1 VGSSRKV
8 AVIAVHGVGVHPA
21 GQTQNDMADLLLSLP
36 AREYS
41 AERDY
46 GPFRSVS
53 IQIPLSPLKA
63 CPFDPPSS
71 PGAPKAAPPPPLRT
85 RIADLYQEKSAD
97 FAFVTRTEA
106 NLQRKSIATGHDS
119 VAATGEAGRR
129 YTQMLLEDYQGG
141 SEVAGNKYCTAR
153 LQGTRLADET
163 QVHIYEVLWADLAKP
178 SNGLLRFFLG
188 LFQLLLHLA
197 SLSRIAVDTGAAE
210 GTSLVWRVYRH
221 CQRYAIRLLQIF
233 APLLQLL
240 VLVAC
245 GSCLSTASSYTQDKP
260 ALPLAMGAVTGLFF
274 GLIFI
279 ITVKNRVAIGP
290 WLWSLLAIMPSLVG
304 IAIPWGF
311 MAVLHRYYH
320 LSTDDGANVTA
331 ALAFWLLPGIGL
343 FWWILS
349 YYEDVRK
356 GVRATGIVL
365 FATAFVYF
373 VIVLKLAPNYLA
385 NPTQGV
391 PLSRTFVPLAAFWTA
406 KVLLGYLRFCWFLI
420 ISLAFAALIL
430 GRIAWRSEQDTAR
443 RARARA
449 AVRTSRFAFAL
460 PCISFSLI
468 TLAIWASLIH
478 FSSGISSNPIFPDA
492 VINAP
497 FPHLAIFEGSHPHLS
512 WIHKAWYFFS
522 HGTYAQ
528 CDSLKVDDSKLR
540 PSSAFISAALAWS
553 VGYQLPVSLTLITIA
568 GFLLTWWAL
577 PSALTER
584 FPYRNDAK
592 DKQHAGKAPRDTDNA
607 TSLHMGTWLS
617 RGLDSTSVITFLL
630 WCSIFLAP
638 AAWILLLDLTM
649 LHPAHLLW
657 LSDGLS
663 RLKDGLHTLQHWT
676 IVIVYNE
683 VLAAAVILAG
693 LARSGSVVLGI
704 VLDVDTY
711 LRDTPRE
718 APPRARIFERYMS
731 TLRYIDAFEDS
742 ADGRGYDEI
751 VIVAHSL
758 GALISGDLLH
768 FLHSRYSLEK
778 KISTPIKLLTM
789 GNPARQLLNRFF
801 PYLYDWVKAQPDNGA
816 HPLPA
821 PQLTTPASIPD
832 AQLPHPHELGL
843 GRWVSAYRSGDY
855 VGRSLW
861 LDEWYLRTPNDADP
875 RTTPPLLV
883 ESDDGT
889 HAEMCIGAGA
899 HTHYMDD
906 TAPDIA
912 WMLDQLIS
920 RLPVGH

>member
-1 VGSSRKV
+1 V

-21 GQTQNDMADLLLSLP
+21 GETQNDMADLLLSLP

-63 CPFDPPSS
+63 CPFNSPSS
-71 PGAPKAAPPPPLRT
+71 RDAAEAFPPPTLGT
-85 RIADLYQEKSAD
+85 RFVNLYKEQSAD
-97 FAFVTRTEA
+97 FASVTRA
-106 NLQRKSIATGHDS
+106 QMNLQRKGIVAGHVS

-129 YTQMLLEDYQGG
+129 YTQMLLEDYRGG

-153 LQGTRLADET
+153 LEGMRLADGT
-163 QVHIYEVLWADLAKP
+163 QAHIYEVLWADLAKP
-178 SNGLLRFFLG
+178 ANGLLKFFLG

-197 SLSRIAVDTGAAE
+197 SLSRTAIDTGAAE
-210 GTSLVWRVYRH
+210 GDSFVWRRYRQ

-245 GSCLSTASSYTQDKP
+245 GSCFSTTSSYTQDNP
-260 ALPLAMGAVTGLFF
+260 ALPLALGAVSGVLVGLFF
-274 GLIFI
+274 ILA
-279 ITVKNRVAIGP
+279 VKNRIVVGP
-290 WLWSLLAIMPSLVG
+290 WLWSVLAVMPALAG
-304 IAIPWGF
+304 IAIPLGF
-311 MAVLHRYYH
+311 MAILNRH
-320 LSTDDGANVTA
+320 LTPADSVNVTA
-331 ALAFWLLPGIGL
+331 ALAFWLLPGVGL
-343 FWWILS
+343 FTWILS

-356 GVRATGIVL
+356 GVRVTGIVL
-365 FATAFVYF
+365 FAAAFLYF
-373 VIVLKLAPNYLA
+373 AVVLKIAPDTVLLRHLVDNA
-385 NPTQGV
+385 HGEPA
-391 PLSRTFVPLAAFWTA
+391 SRTYVPLAAFWTA

-430 GRIAWRSEQDTAR
+430 GSIAWRSERDPAR

-478 FSSGISSNPIFPDA
+478 LSSGISKNALFPDV
-492 VINAP
+492 VINVP
-497 FPHLAIFEGSHPHLS
+497 FPHPGIFNGPHPNLE
-512 WIHKAWYFFS
+512 WIHNAWHCFS
-522 HGTYAQ
+522 HATYAQ
-528 CDSLKVDDSKLR
+528 GDSLTGDG
-540 PSSAFISAALAWS
+540 SALPTSAEFIPAALAWS
-553 VGYQLPVSLTLITIA
+553 VGYQLPVSLVLIALA

-638 AAWILLLDLTM
+638 AAYILLLDLTSF
-649 LHPAHLLW
+649 HP
-657 LSDGLS
+657 DGLS
-663 RLKDGLHTLQHWT
+663 WVKEGLYALRHWT
-676 IVIVYNE
+676 HTIVYSE
-683 VLAAAVILAG
+683 VFAAAVFLAG
-693 LARSGSVVLGI
+693 LARSGGVVLGI

-711 LRDTPRE
+711 LRDTPRK

-731 TLRYIDAFEDS
+731 TLRYIDKFEDL
-742 ADGRGYDEI
+742 ADGRKYDEI

-768 FLHSRYSLEK
+768 FLQSRYSLEE
-778 KISTPIKLLTM
+778 KISTPIKLLTI
-789 GNPARQLLNRFF
+789 GNPTRQLLNRFF
-801 PYLYDWVKAQPDNGA
+801 PYLYDWVRARPDNGD

-821 PQLTTPASIPD
+821 PQLTKPAPIPD
-832 AQLPHPHELGL
+832 TQLPHPHELGL
-843 GRWVSAYRSGDY
+843 VCWVSAYRSGDY

-875 RTTPPLLV
+875 RTTPPLVV
-883 ESDDGT
+883 ESEDGT

-912 WMLDQLIS
+912 WTLDQLIS
-920 RLPVGH
+920 R

>member
-1 VGSSRKV
+1 MDSSRKV

-53 IQIPLSPLKA
+53 VQIPLSPLKA
-63 CPFDPPSS
+63 RPFDPPSS
-71 PGAPKAAPPPPLRT
+71 PDAAEPVPPPTFGT
-85 RIADLYQEKSAD
+85 RIAGLYKEQSAD
-97 FAFVTRTEA
+97 FASVTRTQM
-106 NLQRKSIATGHDS
+106 NLQQKGAAAGHVS
-119 VAATGEAGRR
+119 VAGTGEAGRR

-153 LQGTRLADET
+153 LEGNRLGDET
-163 QVHIYEVLWADLAKP
+163 QVHVYEVLWADLAKP
-178 SNGLLRFFLG
+178 ANGLLRFFLG

-197 SLSRIAVDTGAAE
+197 SLSRTVLDTGAAE
-210 GTSLVWRVYRH
+210 GTSFVWRRYRQ
-221 CQRYAIRLLQIF
+221 CQRYAVRLLQIF

-240 VLVAC
+240 VMVAC
-245 GSCLSTASSYTQDKP
+245 GSCLSTASSFTQDKP
-260 ALPLAMGAVTGLFF
+260 ALPLALGAISGVLVGLFF
-274 GLIFI
+274 IL
-279 ITVKNRVAIGP
+279 TVKNRIVIGP
-290 WLWSLLAIMPSLVG
+290 WLWSLLAVLPALVG
-304 IAIPWGF
+304 IAIPFGS
-311 MAVLHRYYH
+311 MAILRLY
-320 LSTDDGANVTA
+320 LTPADSANVTA
-331 ALAFWLLPGIGL
+331 ALAFWLLPGVGL
-343 FWWILS
+343 FSWILS
-349 YYEDVRK
+349 YYEDIRK
-356 GVRATGIVL
+356 GVRITGFVL
-365 FATAFVYF
+365 FAAAFLYF
-373 VIVLKLAPNYLA
+373 VVVLELARENPPTHLA
-385 NPTQGV
+385 SGISHTI
-391 PLSRTFVPLAAFWTA
+391 VPLAAFWTA

-420 ISLAFAALIL
+420 ISLAFAALVL
-430 GRIAWRSEQDTAR
+430 GSIAWRSEHDPAR

-460 PCISFSLI
+460 PCTSFCLI

-478 FSSGISSNPIFPDA
+478 LSSGISNNPLFPDT

-497 FPHLAIFEGSHPHLS
+497 FPHPTVFNGLPRGLT
-512 WIHKAWYFFS
+512 WIHNAWQTFS
-522 HGTYAQ
+522 HHTYALG
-528 CDSLKVDDSKLR
+528 DDLKVDNQEQLTPAK
-540 PSSAFISAALAWS
+540 FIPAALAWS
-553 VGYQLPVSLTLITIA
+553 VGYQLPVSLVLIAVA

-584 FPYRNDAK
+584 FPYRNEAK
-592 DKQHAGKAPRDTDNA
+592 NGQHSGKAPRDTDNA

-617 RGLDSTSVITFLL
+617 RGLDSTSAITFLL
-630 WCSIFLAP
+630 WSSIFLAP
-638 AAWILLLDLTM
+638 AAWILLFDLTS
-649 LHPAHLLW
+649 LHPG
-657 LSDGLS
+657 GLS
-663 RLKDGLHTLQHWT
+663 WLKDGLHTLQNWT
-676 IVIVYNE
+676 VAIVYSE

-693 LARSGSVVLGI
+693 LARSGGVVLGV

-711 LRDTPRE
+711 LRDTPRK

-731 TLRYIDAFEDS
+731 TLRYIDTFVDP

-768 FLHSRYSLEK
+768 FLQSRYSIEEQ
-778 KISTPIKLLTM
+778 ISTPSKLLTI
-789 GNPARQLLNRFF
+789 GNPTRQLLNRFF
-801 PYLYDWVKAQPDNGA
+801 PYLYDWVRAQPDNGA
-816 HPLPA
+816 RPLPA
-821 PQLTTPASIPD
+821 PQLTAPASIPG
-832 AQLPHPHELGL
+832 AQLPHPQELGL
-843 GRWVSAYRSGDY
+843 DRWVSAYRSGDY

-861 LDEWYLRTPNDADP
+861 LDEWYFRTPKDADP

-883 ESDDGT
+883 ESEDGT
-889 HAEMCIGAGA
+889 RAEMCIGAGA

-920 RLPVGH
+920 R

>member
-1 VGSSRKV
+1 
-8 AVIAVHGVGVHPA
+8 
-21 GQTQNDMADLLLSLP
+21 MADLLLSLP

-41 AERDY
+41 ATRDY

-71 PGAPKAAPPPPLRT
+71 PDAAQSAPPPTLRT
-85 RIADLYQEKSAD
+85 RIADLYKEKSAD
-97 FAFVTRTEA
+97 FASVTRTRV
-106 NLQRKSIATGHDS
+106 NRQQKGIAVGHVS

-129 YTQMLLEDYQGG
+129 YTQMLLEDYLGG
-141 SEVAGNKYCTAR
+141 SEVAGNKYCAAR
-153 LQGTRLADET
+153 LEGTRLPDET
-163 QVHIYEVLWADLAKP
+163 QIHVYEVLWADLAKP
-178 SNGLLRFFLG
+178 ANGLLRFFLG

-197 SLSRIAVDTGAAE
+197 SLSRIAIDTGAAE
-210 GTSLVWRVYRH
+210 GTSLVWRGYRH

-245 GSCLSTASSYTQDKP
+245 GSCLSTASGYTQDSP
-260 ALPLAMGAVTGLFF
+260 ALPLALGAVSGVLVGLFF
-274 GLIFI
+274 ILK
-279 ITVKNRVAIGP
+279 VKNRIAIGP
-290 WLWSLLAIMPSLVG
+290 WLWSLLAVVPALVG
-304 IAIPWGF
+304 IALPFGF
-311 MAVLHRYYH
+311 MAILRLH
-320 LSTDDGANVTA
+320 LTLADSANVTA
-331 ALAFWLLPGIGL
+331 ALAFWLLPGTGL

-356 GVRATGIVL
+356 GARVTGLVL
-365 FATAFVYF
+365 FAAAFLYF
-373 VIVLKLAPNYLA
+373 VIVLELARRNAHTTAPGISH
-385 NPTQGV
+385 TI
-391 PLSRTFVPLAAFWTA
+391 VPLAAFWTA

-420 ISLAFAALIL
+420 ISLAFAALVL
-430 GRIAWRSEQDTAR
+430 GSIAWRSERDPAR

-449 AVRTSRFAFAL
+449 AVRTSRFALAL
-460 PCISFSLI
+460 PCTSFCLI

-478 FSSGISSNPIFPDA
+478 LSSGISSNPLFPET
-492 VINAP
+492 VINAR
-497 FPHLAIFEGSHPHLS
+497 FPHPTILNGLHPHLT
-512 WIHKAWYFFS
+512 WIHNAWQRFS
-522 HGTYAQ
+522 HHTYAQ
-528 CDSLKVDDSKLR
+528 GDDLNIVNQPQVTPAK
-540 PSSAFISAALAWS
+540 FIPAALAWS
-553 VGYQLPVSLTLITIA
+553 VGYQLPVSLALIALA

-592 DKQHAGKAPRDTDNA
+592 DRQHSGKAPRDTDNA

-630 WCSIFLAP
+630 WSSIFLAP
-638 AAWILLLDLTM
+638 AAWILLFDLGNHYQ
-649 LHPAHLLW
+649 LSGLLHLL
-657 LSDGLS
+657 SA
-663 RLKDGLHTLQHWT
+663 LQQWT
-676 IVIVYNE
+676 IDIVYTQ
-683 VLAAAVILAG
+683 VLAAAIILAG
-693 LARSGSVVLGI
+693 VARSGGVVLSI

-731 TLRYIDAFEDS
+731 TLRYIDTFVDP

-768 FLHSRYSLEK
+768 FLQSRYSLEEE
-778 KISTPIKLLTM
+778 ISTPIKLLTM
-789 GNPARQLLNRFF
+789 GNPTRQLLNRFF
-801 PYLYDWVKAQPDNGA
+801 PYLYDWVRAQPDNGV

-821 PQLTTPASIPD
+821 PQLTAPASIPG

-843 GRWVSAYRSGDY
+843 DRWVSAYRSGDY

-861 LDEWYLRTPNDADP
+861 LDEWYQRTPNDADP

-920 RLPVGH
+920 R